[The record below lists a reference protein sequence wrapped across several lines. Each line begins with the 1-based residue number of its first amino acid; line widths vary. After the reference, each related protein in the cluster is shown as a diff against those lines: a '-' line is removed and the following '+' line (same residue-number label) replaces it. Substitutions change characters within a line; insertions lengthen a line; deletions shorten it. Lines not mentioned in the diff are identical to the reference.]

1 MTQYNENAVS
11 SKGKVINI
19 SVQNRS
25 GFMIFN
31 TLNLH
36 LSRFFMLSIWKY
48 FTNVVSNSFT
58 ERGDSASDNNLILSR
73 DHSVNTK

>member
-1 MTQYNENAVS
+1 MTQYDENAVS

-36 LSRFFMLSIWKY
+36 LSRFFMLSIWEY
-48 FTNVVSNSFT
+48 FTNVVSDSFT